1 MSVNAKTLTTI
12 IILVL
17 LLVIPPIIYS
27 YVTKGYNN
35 FMKLEVIG
43 EKDLN
48 GNDHK
53 ISDFSLINQ
62 DGIVINND
70 SMLGNIYVADF
81 SLQPAQLYAQL

>member
-43 EKDLN
+43 EKDLD

-53 ISDFSLINQ
+53 TVSYTHLT
-62 DGIVINND
+62 
-70 SMLGNIYVADF
+70 LPTKA
-81 SLQPAQLYAQL
+81 